1 MRGSI
6 PKGRSGGGNSPST
19 LKPNWCWTFEADSDI
34 DCWEK
39 SDNDTPANGNILWLK
54 IQLYGALW
62 WRKVKDERFWFIDFT
77 GWGQKKSL
85 TTWIKH
91 KKWFC
96 GAPTTQDLHKK
107 RFIYCKRREEIR
119 KKQEIQILIG
129 HSKIVS
135 GHFTHDVFL
144 WSPLVFRSN
153 GSNCDCEMSYY
164 AGLQSLVLIL
174 GAYKQL
180 DSY

>member
-107 RFIYCKRREEIR
+107 RFIYCKRRR
-119 KKQEIQILIG
+119 NKKKTRNTNPYWPFQDCQWPLHPWRISRVTPGFQIKWIKLWLWNELLCRA
-129 HSKIVS
+129 SKPS
-135 GHFTHDVFL
+135 AHPG
-144 WSPLVFRSN
+144 
-153 GSNCDCEMSYY
+153 
-164 AGLQSLVLIL
+164 GL
-174 GAYKQL
+174 
-180 DSY
+180 